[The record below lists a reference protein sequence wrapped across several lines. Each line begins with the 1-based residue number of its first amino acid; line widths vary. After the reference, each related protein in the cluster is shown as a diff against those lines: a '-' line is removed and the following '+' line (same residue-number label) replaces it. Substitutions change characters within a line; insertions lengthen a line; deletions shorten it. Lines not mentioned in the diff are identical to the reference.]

1 MSAKIGRFGPIVQIG
16 TAEDEEK
23 PRFASL
29 RKNQSIETITL
40 EEALELF
47 KLPRD
52 LGEYEGKVMSVGV
65 GRFGA
70 YVKHDGKYVSLKKT
84 DDPLDITPERAIELI
99 EEKREQER
107 NKFIKVFEAEGIEI
121 CNGRFGPY
129 IAYNGANYKIPKS
142 AVPADLTVEECQKL
156 IEEQGEKKPAR
167 RARAA
172 ATKTT
177 AAKSTASEKKST
189 AAKKSTTTKSAKKT
203 TTKKAK

>member
-1 MSAKIGRFGPIVQIG
+1 MSANIGRFGPIVQIG

-23 PRFASL
+23 TRFASL

-142 AVPADLTVEECQKL
+142 AVPADLTVEECKKL

-167 RARAA
+167 RGRAA
-172 ATKTT
+172 AKSS
-177 AAKSTASEKKST
+177 AAKSTDTAEKKST
-189 AAKKSTTTKSAKKT
+189 AKKSTAKKT
-203 TTKKAK
+203 TSAKSTTKKAK

>member
-1 MSAKIGRFGPIVQIG
+1 MPEA
-16 TAEDEEK
+16 
-23 PRFASL
+23 
-29 RKNQSIETITL
+29 L

-129 IAYNGANYKIPKS
+129 IAYNGANYKI
-142 AVPADLTVEECQKL
+142 ADLTVEECKKL

-167 RARAA
+167 RGRAA
-172 ATKTT
+172 AKSS
-177 AAKSTASEKKST
+177 AAKSADTAEKKST
-189 AAKKSTTTKSAKKT
+189 AKKSTAKKT
-203 TTKKAK
+203 TSAKSTTKKAK

>member
-1 MSAKIGRFGPIVQIG
+1 
-16 TAEDEEK
+16 
-23 PRFASL
+23 
-29 RKNQSIETITL
+29 
-40 EEALELF
+40 
-47 KLPRD
+47 
-52 LGEYEGKVMSVGV
+52 MSVGV

-84 DDPLDITPERAIELI
+84 DDPLEITPERAIELI

-167 RARAA
+167 KARTSAS
-172 ATKTT
+172 TKKTT
-177 AAKSTASEKKST
+177 EKAKSAST
-189 AAKKSTTTKSAKKT
+189 T
-203 TTKKAK
+203 TTKKTAGKKKA